1 MDWYNSLNK
10 ASQIMI
16 YNENMKKITK
26 EQTHKVK
33 RGSNSNEVNILKP
46 TSARQIVQYGIY
58 KLLMMTLHTST
69 IFLATPV
76 LLA

>member
-1 MDWYNSLNK
+1 MT
-10 ASQIMI
+10 
-16 YNENMKKITK
+16 YNENTKKNTK
-26 EQTHKVK
+26 KQTHTVK
-33 RGSNSNEVNILKP
+33 RGSNSNEVNISKH